1 MNIECPATMRRHVQ
15 KVLGGEYDI
24 PYRHSAPVIL
34 DIGANVGSF
43 AAWALKRWPGA
54 HVHCYEPLP
63 DNFALLKRNLGQF
76 EGRSVSLHNFAV
88 GDPSLTRLY
97 LGRNNCGEASF
108 YDIGEQTTAMIEVE
122 TKAADVLPK
131 AQIVKIDTE
140 GSEVDILAGMT
151 SLDFDAI
158 MLEYH
163 SEANRR
169 RIEGLLGDF
178 FLAGGE
184 IRGLHRGTLKYLHE
198 RVVKSAGMLTPRD
211 AGEIF
216 RARAAKS

>member
-1 MNIECPATMRRHVQ
+1 MNIECPATMRSHVQ
-15 KVLGGEYDI
+15 KVLAGEYDI

-63 DNFALLKRNLGQF
+63 DNFALLTRNLRQF
-76 EGRSVSLHNFAV
+76 AGSSVSLYNFAV

-108 YDIGEQTTAMIEVE
+108 YDVGEQTTATVEVE
-122 TKAADVLPK
+122 TSAPDVLPK

-140 GSEVDILAGMT
+140 GLEVDILTRMA

-163 SEANRR
+163 SVTGERLMR
-169 RIEGLLGDF
+169 CCRITCSP
-178 FLAGGE
+178 AATSAT
-184 IRGLHRGTLKYLHE
+184 RTVE
-198 RVVKSAGMLTPRD
+198 R
-211 AGEIF
+211 
-216 RARAAKS
+216 

>member
-1 MNIECPATMRRHVQ
+1 MS
-15 KVLGGEYDI
+15 G
-24 PYRHSAPVIL
+24 
-34 DIGANVGSF
+34 

-108 YDIGEQTTAMIEVE
+108 YDIGEQTTNTVEVE
-122 TKAADVLPK
+122 TKAPDVLPK
-131 AQIVKIDTE
+131 AHIVKIDTE
-140 GSEVDILAGMT
+140 GSEVDILARMA

-169 RIEGLLGDF
+169 KIDALLQDYV
-178 FLAGGE
+178 LAGGHHPPPEPWNAE
-184 IRGLHRGTLKYLHE
+184 IRANKRLIEATRSRRLDLANPNPY
-198 RVVKSAGMLTPRD
+198 MP
-211 AGEIF
+211 
-216 RARAAKS
+216 

>member
-1 MNIECPATMRRHVQ
+1 MRSHVQ
-15 KVLGGEYDI
+15 KVLGGEYEI
-24 PYRHSAPVIL
+24 PYRHNAPVIL

-63 DNFALLKRNLGQF
+63 DNFALLRRNLGQF
-76 EGRSVSLHNFAV
+76 EGKSVSLHNFAV

-108 YDIGEQTTAMIEVE
+108 YDIGEQSAASVEVE
-122 TKAADVLPK
+122 TRAPDVLPK
-131 AQIVKIDTE
+131 AQIAKIDTE
-140 GSEVDILAGMT
+140 GSEVEILTRMT
-151 SLDFDAI
+151 SLDFDAV

-169 RIEGLLGDF
+169 RIEELLGDF
-178 FLAGGE
+178 FLVGGE
-184 IRGLHRGTLKYLHE
+184 IRGLHRGTLKFLHRRLVE
-198 RVVKSAGMLTPRD
+198 AAGLLTPR
-211 AGEIF
+211 
-216 RARAAKS
+216 RVT

>member
-1 MNIECPATMRRHVQ
+1 MNIECPASMRIHVQ
-15 KVLGGEYDI
+15 KVLDGEYDI

-63 DNFALLKRNLGQF
+63 DNFALLTRNLAQF
-76 EGRSVSLHNFAV
+76 VGRSVSLNNFAV
-88 GDPSLTRLY
+88 GDASLTRLY

-108 YDIGEQTTAMIEVE
+108 YDIGEQTTASVEVE
-122 TKAADVLPK
+122 TRAPDVLPK
-131 AQIVKIDTE
+131 AQILKIDTE
-140 GSEVDILAGMT
+140 GSEIDILGRMP

-169 RIEGLLGDF
+169 TVDALLQDYV
-178 FLAGGE
+178 LVGGQ
-184 IRGLHRGTLKYLHE
+184 IRELHRGTLKFVRKRLIE
-198 RVVKSAGMLTPRD
+198 AAGRSSP
-211 AGEIF
+211 
-216 RARAAKS
+216 

>member
-1 MNIECPATMRRHVQ
+1 VSTRIKADAGAMNIECPATMRSHVQ
-15 KVLGGEYDI
+15 KVLAGEYDI

-43 AAWALKRWPGA
+43 AAWALKRWPGC

-63 DNFALLKRNLGQF
+63 DNFALLTRNLGQF
-76 EGRSVSLHNFAV
+76 AGSSVSLYNFAV

-108 YDIGEQTTAMIEVE
+108 YDIGEQSTVCVEVE
-122 TKAADVLPK
+122 TRAPDVLPK

-140 GSEVDILAGMT
+140 GCEVEILTRTT
-151 SLDFDAI
+151 SLDFDAV

-169 RIEGLLGDF
+169 KVDALLQDYV
-178 FLAGGE
+178 LVGGH
-184 IRGLHRGTLKYLHE
+184 IRELHRGTLKFMHKRLIE
-198 RVVKSAGMLTPRD
+198 AAGRSSP
-211 AGEIF
+211 
-216 RARAAKS
+216 

>member
-1 MNIECPATMRRHVQ
+1 MNIECPASMRSHVQ

-24 PYRHSAPVIL
+24 PYRHNAPVIL

-43 AAWALKRWPGA
+43 AAWALRRWPGA

-63 DNFALLKRNLGQF
+63 DNFALLRRNLGQF
-76 EGRSVSLHNFAV
+76 EGKSVSLHNFAV

-108 YDIGEQTTAMIEVE
+108 YDIGEQSTAFVEVE
-122 TKAADVLPK
+122 TRTPDILPE
-131 AQIVKIDTE
+131 AQIAKIDTE
-140 GSEVDILAGMT
+140 GSEVEILTRMT
-151 SLDFDAI
+151 SLDFDAV

-169 RIEGLLGDF
+169 RIDALLKDYV
-178 FLAGGE
+178 LVGGH
-184 IRGLHRGTLKYLHE
+184 IRHLHRGTLKFAHKRLI
-198 RVVKSAGMLTPRD
+198 G
-211 AGEIF
+211 
-216 RARAAKS
+216 AAKGRSP

>member
-24 PYRHSAPVIL
+24 PYRHNSPVIL

-43 AAWALKRWPGA
+43 AAWALKRWPGCY
-54 HVHCYEPLP
+54 VHCYEPLP

-76 EGRSVSLHNFAV
+76 EGRSVSLYNFAV

-108 YDIGEQTTAMIEVE
+108 YDIGEQTTDTVEVE
-122 TKAADVLPK
+122 TRAPSVLPK

-140 GSEVDILAGMT
+140 GSEVDILARMA

-169 RIEGLLGDF
+169 KGERLTRCCRITCSP
-178 FLAGGE
+178 AATSAT
-184 IRGLHRGTLKYLHE
+184 RTVE
-198 RVVKSAGMLTPRD
+198 R
-211 AGEIF
+211 
-216 RARAAKS
+216 

>member
-1 MNIECPATMRRHVQ
+1 MNIECPASMRSHVQ

-24 PYRHSAPVIL
+24 PYRHNAPVIL

-43 AAWALKRWPGA
+43 AAWALRRWPGA

-63 DNFALLKRNLGQF
+63 DNFALLKRNLGQC
-76 EGRSVSLHNFAV
+76 EGKSVSLYNFAV

-108 YDIGEQTTAMIEVE
+108 YDIGEQSAASVEVE
-122 TKAADVLPK
+122 TRAPDVLPK
-131 AQIVKIDTE
+131 AQIAKIDTE
-140 GSEVDILAGMT
+140 GSEVDILARMA

-169 RIEGLLGDF
+169 KIDALLQDYV
-178 FLAGGE
+178 LAGGH
-184 IRGLHRGTLKYLHE
+184 IRHPHRGTLKFAHKRLIE
-198 RVVKSAGMLTPRD
+198 A
-211 AGEIF
+211 
-216 RARAAKS
+216 ARRSSP